1 MEGRE
6 KEKGTNMRRE
16 EKGSLVPRL
25 ICSGYEARRKV
36 TCKAVDNFKTMKEE
50 RRRRGEE

>member
-6 KEKGTNMRRE
+6 KEKGINMRRE

-36 TCKAVDNFKTMKEE
+36 TCKAVDNERNKEE